1 MEWYIPMHHS
11 NFMSV
16 TSEINSAY
24 RSGHCTGPLGTGS
37 VRLVPTAQL
46 HHQIL
51 TVTMQLMLSLTLHR
65 ALRKDYL
72 THDMIE
78 MMDPIAMF
86 AIPRLA
92 IIW

>member
-1 MEWYIPMHHS
+1 M
-11 NFMSV
+11 
-16 TSEINSAY
+16 
-24 RSGHCTGPLGTGS
+24 GPLGTGP
-37 VRLVPTAQL
+37 VGLVPTALL

-51 TVTMQLMLSLTLHR
+51 TVSIQLMLSLTLHR

-72 THDMIE
+72 KHDMIE